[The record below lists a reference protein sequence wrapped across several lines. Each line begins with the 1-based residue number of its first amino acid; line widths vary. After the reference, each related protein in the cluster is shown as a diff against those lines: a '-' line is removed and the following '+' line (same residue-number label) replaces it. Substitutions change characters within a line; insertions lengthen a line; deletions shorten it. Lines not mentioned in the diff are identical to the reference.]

1 MVGRR
6 LVCYTAAALFFAGC
20 ASALLPP
27 LPPAPE
33 QSDLSEAVG
42 QRQRLTESVYTLGP
56 EDIIHITV
64 YDHPDLSQD
73 VTIAADGTFT
83 YPFLGKFQ
91 AAGLTVQALEQ
102 QLTRRLA
109 DGYLV
114 NPQLMVT
121 LTQYRSQRIY
131 VLGAVRTPGVYPL
144 QHNATVVEL
153 LSQAGG
159 VTPEAEGYIL
169 LMPAAE
175 GSKSGAAATQT
186 GQENSTALRISLD
199 KLLTGQ
205 LPQPIPMAS
214 GDTIYVPLGGY
225 FFVSGE
231 VENPGRYRL
240 ERGMTVHKAIT
251 LAGGFSKFADR
262 KRFRVK
268 RTIDGESREYQ
279 AQLDDRLQT
288 EDVLIINESIF

>member
-1 MVGRR
+1 V
-6 LVCYTAAALFFAGC
+6 
-20 ASALLPP
+20 
-27 LPPAPE
+27 
-33 QSDLSEAVG
+33 SEAVG
-42 QRQRLTESVYTLGP
+42 QRQQLTESVYTLGP
-56 EDIIHITV
+56 QDVLRITV
-64 YDHPDLSQD
+64 YDHPDLSQE
-73 VTIAADGTFT
+73 VTIAADGAFT

-91 AAGLTVQALEQ
+91 AAGLTVPALEQ
-102 QLTRRLA
+102 QLTRRLS

-114 NPQLMVT
+114 NPQLTVT
-121 LTQYRSQRIY
+121 LTQYRSQRVY

-144 QHNATVVEL
+144 PHNATVVEM

-159 VTPEAEGYIL
+159 VAPEAEGYIL
-169 LMPAAE
+169 LMPARE
-175 GSKSGAAATQT
+175 GAKNSAAAAQT
-186 GQENSTALRISLD
+186 EQDNATALRINLD

-205 LPQPIPMAS
+205 LPHPIHLAS

-231 VENPGRYRL
+231 VENPGRFRL

-268 RTIDGESREYQ
+268 RIMDGKSGEYQ
-279 AQLDDRLQT
+279 AQLDDRLQA
-288 EDVLIINESIF
+288 EDVLIISESIF